1 MSDKDDYKSLWLSK
15 IIDFNKIKNTSPNY
29 QTYIDNDN
37 EMFSDVETRFRQALE
52 ASDLSEEEAKKIMLL
67 LLNDRSY
74 DRCKEM
80 YRAIIRSHKELLN
93 VEIQIRKSDL
103 ENKARFLIFR
113 LLTAIGIAAVVL
125 GTGYVAYRLQIPLPL
140 LRLSS

>member
-103 ENKARFLIFR
+103 ESKARFLIFR
-113 LLTAIGIAAVVL
+113 LLTAIGIAAVIL
-125 GTGYVAYRLQIPLPL
+125 GTGVIAYELQIPLPL
-140 LRLSS
+140 LRISP